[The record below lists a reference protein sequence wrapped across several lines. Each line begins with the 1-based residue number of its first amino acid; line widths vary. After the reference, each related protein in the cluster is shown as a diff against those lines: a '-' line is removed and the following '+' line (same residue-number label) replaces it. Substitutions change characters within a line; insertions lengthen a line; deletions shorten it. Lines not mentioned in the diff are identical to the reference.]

1 MTWGSCLAGAGHF
14 LNGNVSRRLLVS
26 LLVVAGWLG
35 RFRFIWPEKEH
46 GPEKN
51 VYKLK
56 NARCGGAD
64 AVVVASTSILI
75 IALYWRTGKG
85 RPPMAQKW
93 RAFGALLRL
102 SLCSSR
108 LFHLNFVWP

>member
-1 MTWGSCLAGAGHF
+1 MATFHVGC
-14 LNGNVSRRLLVS
+14 LVS

-35 RFRFIWPEKEH
+35 RFPFIWPPKIQEQH

-85 RPPMAQKW
+85 RPLMAQKW

-102 SLCSSR
+102 SLSLSLSLLLATCSI
-108 LFHLNFVWP
+108 

>member
-1 MTWGSCLAGAGHF
+1 MAGAGHF
-14 LNGNVSRRLLVS
+14 LNGNVSRRLFG
-26 LLVVAGWLG
+26 VAACCGWLA
-35 RFRFIWPEKEH
+35 RKVSIYLAPKKKEH

-75 IALYWRTGKG
+75 IALYW
-85 RPPMAQKW
+85 PLMAQKW
-93 RAFGALLRL
+93 RTFGALLRL
-102 SLCSSR
+102 SFCCSPLVSI
-108 LFHLNFVWP
+108 